1 MDKLLFFKCDVEQ
14 KTEAG
19 RNRTKHKTI
28 RIPRKKN
35 KKCDRKNI
43 CRNNGLNF
51 LQS

>member
-19 RNRTKHKTI
+19 GNHTKHKTI

-35 KKCDRKNI
+35 KKCDTEKI
-43 CRNNGLNF
+43 F
-51 LQS
+51 AEIMV